1 MKIKLITLLIIFSL
15 IPSSFTGNSLYAAS
29 TTDEVPPI
37 FREGDMVLNLGLGL
51 GSVFSVGRHY
61 STRIPPIAASFE
73 MGFLDDFLTE
83 DMTLGI
89 GGYLGF
95 TSSKWEFAN
104 YGWTYNYIIIG
115 GRSAVHYPLVENLDT
130 YGGVMLG
137 VNLRSASGFGYGVEG
152 ESSTRLSLAWS
163 GYVGGRYYFSE
174 SFAAMA
180 ELGYG
185 IAYLTIGVAMK
196 LN

>member
-1 MKIKLITLLIIFSL
+1 MKVKLITLLIIIAL
-15 IPSSFTGNSLYAAS
+15 IPSSFTGNSLYATS
-29 TTDEVPPI
+29 TADEVPPI
-37 FREGDMVLNLGLGL
+37 FREGDMVLNVGLGL
-51 GSVFSVGRHY
+51 GSVLSLGRYY
-61 STRIPPIAASFE
+61 STRIPPISASFE
-73 MGFLDDFLTE
+73 MGFMDDFLTE

-89 GGYLGF
+89 GGYLGI
-95 TSSKWEFAN
+95 TSSKWEFMNA
-104 YGWTYNYIIIG
+104 GWTYNYLIIG

-137 VNLRSASGFGYGVEG
+137 VRLRSGSGFGPGLEG
-152 ESSTRLSLAWS
+152 ESTTRLSLAWS

-174 SFAAMA
+174 SLAAMA